1 MLFAIRLRQALSF
14 FLTNGDMKQ
23 NFGKKKQQN
32 AVIALFEEERKRDDE
47 IDRLQSKKIET
58 LQSIEDQFEE
68 HVKTGLFMDEVMS
81 KVATDHIRHS
91 MEAKQKKEKE

>member
-1 MLFAIRLRQALSF
+1 
-14 FLTNGDMKQ
+14 MKQ
-23 NFGKKKQQN
+23 NFGREKQQS
-32 AVIALFEEERKRDDE
+32 AVIALFEEERKCDE
-47 IDRLQSKKIET
+47 QIDRLQSKKIVT

-91 MEAKQKKEKE
+91 IEAKQKNEK